1 MASESAASLP
11 QFRLSTVISGS
22 FSVLGRNLPT
32 FFVVTIL
39 CVIPVVIVGA
49 AIAAL
54 VTMTFSPLA
63 DSSGGAAVAFV
74 ILIVFALVFTY
85 LLIQSAISFG
95 TFQAVRGEK
104 ARIGACVARAFAVF
118 PRVFGATIV
127 IVVVMGLIGF
137 VFMFLAKIFLGG
149 MFLGGTSIGQ
159 PSFNQGIGGVVGAA
173 AMVLLALVP
182 IIFLTIAWWVV
193 VPAIVVE
200 HAGPI
205 GALGR
210 SYRLVSGH
218 RWGVFGL
225 LVLLFVANAAITQ
238 VFQIGLGVAS
248 SSMVAISILFI
259 LNILVSI
266 FFMALSAVMAAVGYY
281 HLRAEKEGFGAG
293 DLASIFD

>member
-1 MASESAASLP
+1 MAFEGAASLP

-22 FSVLGRNLPT
+22 FSVLGRNLLT

-39 CVIPVVIVGA
+39 CVIPLVVVGA
-49 AIAAL
+49 AITGL
-54 VTMTFSPLA
+54 LSMTFSRLG
-63 DSSGGAAVAFV
+63 DSSGGAAVAIV
-74 ILIVFALVFTY
+74 ILLVFALVFTY

-104 ARIGACVARAFAVF
+104 ARIGACIARAFAVF
-118 PRVFGATIV
+118 PRVFGATFV
-127 IVVVMGLIGF
+127 MVVVMGLIGF
-137 VFMFLAKIFLGG
+137 VFMFLASIFLGST
-149 MFLGGTSIGQ
+149 FLGGTFTGQ
-159 PSFNQGIGGVVGAA
+159 PSFNQGVGGVVGAA

-182 IIFLTIAWWVV
+182 IIFLAIAWWVV

-210 SYRLVSGH
+210 SYRLVAGH

-225 LVLLFVANAAITQ
+225 LVLLFVANMAVSQ
-238 VFQIGLGVAS
+238 VVQIGLGVAS

-266 FFMALSAVMAAVGYY
+266 FLMALSAVMAAVGYY

-293 DLASIFD
+293 DLARIFD